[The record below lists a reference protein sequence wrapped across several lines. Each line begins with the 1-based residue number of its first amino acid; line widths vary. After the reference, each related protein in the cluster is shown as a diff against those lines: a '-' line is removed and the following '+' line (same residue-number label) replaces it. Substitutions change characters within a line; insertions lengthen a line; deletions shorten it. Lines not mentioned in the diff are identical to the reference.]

1 MMYMEKDQSEKEA
14 LAALLKALA
23 SSKDE
28 DEEEPMEKSIEIEIE
43 SEPSTSE
50 EVESE
55 LEDGEDIESDS
66 EDSLE
71 EDYEDKKPSLKELV
85 KTFMNENSDPFAE
98 KKGMG
103 LGMEKEM
110 MLIKPLKKMIKKR
123 RK

>member
-1 MMYMEKDQSEKEA
+1 MEKDQSEKEA

-28 DEEEPMEKSIEIEIE
+28 EEEPMEKSIEIEIE

-71 EDYEDKKPSLKELV
+71 EDYEDEKPSLKELV
-85 KTFMNENSDPFAE
+85 KSFMNESSDPFSD

-103 LGMEKEM
+103 MGMEKEM